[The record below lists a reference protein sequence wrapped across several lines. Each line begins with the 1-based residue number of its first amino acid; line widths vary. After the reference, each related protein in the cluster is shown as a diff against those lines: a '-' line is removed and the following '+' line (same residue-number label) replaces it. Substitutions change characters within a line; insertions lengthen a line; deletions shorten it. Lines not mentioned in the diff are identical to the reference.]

1 MEGQGYKH
9 KLFHLNLQCITSV
22 LEKFEYLQGCK
33 LPVYLNEILYSTL
46 YTFWLKK
53 SKKKTKFILH
63 QAVKRCHI
71 FVAVTSQDLYFQR
84 HLLHGL
90 FLCSMT

>member
-9 KLFHLNLQCITSV
+9 KLFHLNLQRTTSV
-22 LEKFEYLQGCK
+22 LEKFEYLQGYK

-53 SKKKTKFILH
+53 KPKKTQI
-63 QAVKRCHI
+63 
-71 FVAVTSQDLYFQR
+71 YFT
-84 HLLHGL
+84 L
-90 FLCSMT
+90 SS